1 MTEFKF
7 LDYDGKSLFT
17 NCLVYQNEMK
27 VQIHLLP
34 VIHIGDTPY
43 YSELQNYV
51 QDRICLF
58 ENLNLVPSDVE
69 LKKSVT
75 SLDEYLE
82 LSSQGIE
89 EFWDLYNILLKKF
102 YKKFLTRD
110 IKSLWKL
117 AKKEFKNV
125 NDNSRTI
132 YDNCVKSC
140 FGIQNIYPITL
151 YLCEIMNLDHQM
163 IAIDYINDIAH
174 RTNWIHAD
182 LDLTKITENVDLND
196 LLEKIL
202 TDPSP
207 EMLEGTLQQ
216 IRFALTNVLV
226 MRRFKKSPNASKR
239 RELLADDLIQ
249 SFTQEFEEANNY
261 APDYLLDDRNSLV
274 EDKILNLIEE
284 HEEIVVFYGVGH
296 MRALEGFLLKHGFTL
311 ISKQSFEAFKIEDNK
326 SKIED

>member
-58 ENLNLVPSDVE
+58 ENLNLVSSDDE

-82 LSSQGIE
+82 LSSVGIE

-132 YDNCVKSC
+132 YDHCVKSC
-140 FGIQNIYPITL
+140 FGIHNIFPITL

-182 LDLTKITENVDLND
+182 LDLAKITENVNLND
-196 LLEKIL
+196 LFEEIL

-207 EMLEGTLQQ
+207 EILEVTLQQ
-216 IRFALTNVLV
+216 IRFVLTNVLV
-226 MRRFKKSPNASKR
+226 MRRFRKSPDASKR
-239 RELLADDLIQ
+239 RELFDV
-249 SFTQEFEEANNY
+249 
-261 APDYLLDDRNSLV
+261 PDYLIDDRNSLV
-274 EDKILNLIEE
+274 EDKILNLIED

-296 MRALEGFLLKHGFTL
+296 MRALEGFLLKQGFNL

>member
-58 ENLNLVPSDVE
+58 ENLNLVSSDDE

-102 YKKFLTRD
+102 
-110 IKSLWKL
+110 
-117 AKKEFKNV
+117 
-125 NDNSRTI
+125 
-132 YDNCVKSC
+132 
-140 FGIQNIYPITL
+140 
-151 YLCEIMNLDHQM
+151 
-163 IAIDYINDIAH
+163 
-174 RTNWIHAD
+174 
-182 LDLTKITENVDLND
+182 
-196 LLEKIL
+196 
-202 TDPSP
+202 
-207 EMLEGTLQQ
+207 
-216 IRFALTNVLV
+216 
-226 MRRFKKSPNASKR
+226 
-239 RELLADDLIQ
+239 
-249 SFTQEFEEANNY
+249 
-261 APDYLLDDRNSLV
+261 
-274 EDKILNLIEE
+274 
-284 HEEIVVFYGVGH
+284 
-296 MRALEGFLLKHGFTL
+296 
-311 ISKQSFEAFKIEDNK
+311 
-326 SKIED
+326 